1 MFTGIIEEIGKIE
14 YIKRGTKSA
23 TISIHAENIL
33 DDVKVGDSVAVNG
46 VCLTATTVNKTS
58 FTADVMAETMRR
70 SSLSELTAGSL
81 VNLERAMPMNGRFGG
96 HIVSGHID
104 GTGVIDSFKREENA
118 IWVTVNTEPKLLKY
132 IVEKGS
138 IAIDGVS
145 LTVAY
150 VDDRCFKVSLIPHTS
165 DMTILT
171 KKKVGDKVNLENDIV
186 GKYVEK
192 LMSTNSDDS
201 TGKNRGKSSS
211 LSKETLFANG
221 FM

>member
-33 DDVKVGDSVAVNG
+33 GDVKVGDSVAVNG

-118 IWVTVNTEPKLLKY
+118 IWVTVNAEPKLLKY

-201 TGKNRGKSSS
+201 TGKNSGKSSS

>member
-33 DDVKVGDSVAVNG
+33 DDVKVGDSIAVNG

-201 TGKNRGKSSS
+201 TGKNSGKLSG

>member
-23 TISIHAENIL
+23 TISIHAESIL

-70 SSLSELTAGSL
+70 SSLSSLTAGSL

-118 IWVTVNTEPKLLKY
+118 IWVTVNAEPKLLKY

-201 TGKNRGKSSS
+201 TGKNSGKSSG

>member
-1 MFTGIIEEIGKIE
+1 
-14 YIKRGTKSA
+14 
-23 TISIHAENIL
+23 
-33 DDVKVGDSVAVNG
+33 
-46 VCLTATTVNKTS
+46 
-58 FTADVMAETMRR
+58 
-70 SSLSELTAGSL
+70 

-118 IWVTVNTEPKLLKY
+118 IWVTVNAEPKLLKY

-192 LMSTNSDDS
+192 LMSTNSDDG
-201 TGKNRGKSSS
+201 TGKNSGKSSG